1 MIEFINCQTGSLMYV
16 HESRKDEY
24 IAAGHK
30 LSCNSVSGN
39 DGTKGRKTTARK
51 ASRSKKEQ

>member
-1 MIEFINCQTGSLMYV
+1 MIEFVNCQTGSLMYV

-30 LSCNSVSGN
+30 LSCNSVYEN
-39 DGTKGRKTTARK
+39 EGTKARKTTARK
-51 ASRSKKEQ
+51 TSRSKKE